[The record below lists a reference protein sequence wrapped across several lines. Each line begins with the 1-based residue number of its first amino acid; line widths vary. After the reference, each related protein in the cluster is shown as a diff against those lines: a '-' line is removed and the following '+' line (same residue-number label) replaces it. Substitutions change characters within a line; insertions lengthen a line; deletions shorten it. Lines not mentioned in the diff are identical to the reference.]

1 MKIWV
6 DLDEV
11 LAEFVECFL
20 LYHNKINNTN
30 YKKEDFFSYNFPDV
44 YGWTKEENLQEVFDF
59 QQSEYFPHI
68 QPVIWALPVLERL
81 KIDHELYI
89 ITSRQDYIQ
98 EQTRLRVDT
107 HYPNIFENIYFTNDY
122 SLEWTS
128 RKKSDVCNE
137 LGIELMID
145 DSLIY
150 AEDCASNERK
160 IYLYNRP
167 WNQSQ
172 PQSPLIQRIQDRN
185 EIASLIML

>member
-44 YGWTKEENLQEVFDF
+44 YGGTKEDNLQEVFDF
-59 QQSEYFPHI
+59 QQSEYFPQI
-68 QPVIWALPVLERL
+68 QPVVWAFEVLEKL
-81 KIDHELYI
+81 KSDHTLYI

-98 EQTRLRVDT
+98 EQTRARVNKW
-107 HYPNIFENIYFTNDY
+107 YPNIFKEIYFTNEY
-122 SLEWTS
+122 SLEWTP

-137 LGIELMID
+137 LDIELMID

-150 AEDCASNERK
+150 AEDCATAERK
-160 IYLYNRP
+160 VLLYNRP
-167 WNQSQ
+167 RNQAQ
-172 PQSPLIQRIQDRN
+172 PIASNIQRVQDWD
-185 EIASLIML
+185 EIDSLI